1 MSRSF
6 DSFDAVSVLFGMLI
20 PLHLLA
26 LYRLVAAAAAIG
38 TAKSSKTL
46 ARHGARFGRPFE
58 YFRLALNL
66 KPEASLW
73 YTVALRTFVGRNL

>member
-26 LYRLVAAAAAIG
+26 LYRLVAATAIG

-46 ARHGARFGRPFE
+46 ARDGARFGRPFE